1 MYINMKLNPTLT
13 LPHVNE
19 TTSRKEI
26 LLRNLCEV
34 NDISPKPISSRI
46 ETFIKAILDGEFSG
60 IEPISRSE
68 RYFYAIFSGDLSKLP
83 SKPQSRSE
91 VLLEKIALG
100 NEDLTDIEP
109 IQSRYELY
117 LAYIIQNG
125 ILTGDNE
132 DDYLLTESG
141 LYLLNQL
148 NEKIKLELEETFHL
162 INKSGDSLVTKNSDN
177 LVYKGVV

>member
-13 LPHVNE
+13 LPRINE
-19 TTSRKEI
+19 ATPRKEI
-26 LLRNLCEV
+26 LLANLCGA
-34 NDISPKPISSRI
+34 NDISLKPISSRI

-100 NEDLTDIEP
+100 NDDLTDVEP

-125 ILTGDNE
+125 ILTGDDG

-141 LYLLNQL
+141 LYLLDQL
-148 NEKIKLELEETFHL
+148 NEKIKLE
-162 INKSGDSLVTKNSDN
+162 
-177 LVYKGVV
+177 

>member
-1 MYINMKLNPTLT
+1 MYIYMKLNPTLA

-19 TTSRKEI
+19 ATPRKEI
-26 LLRNLCEV
+26 LLANLCGA

-100 NEDLTDIEP
+100 NEDLTDVEP

-125 ILTGDNE
+125 ILTGDDG

-141 LYLLNQL
+141 LYLLDQL
-148 NEKIKLELEETFHL
+148 NEKIKLEELTE
-162 INKSGDSLVTKNSDN
+162 V
-177 LVYKGVV
+177 

>member
-34 NDISPKPISSRI
+34 NDISPKPIASRI

-60 IEPISRSE
+60 NEPISRSE

-83 SKPQSRSE
+83 LKPQSRSE

-125 ILTGDNE
+125 IFTDNS

-141 LYLLNQL
+141 LYLLDQL

-162 INKSGDSLVTKNSDN
+162 ITKSGDSLITKNSDN
-177 LVYKGVV
+177 LIYKGAM

>member
-13 LPHVNE
+13 LPRINE
-19 TTSRKEI
+19 ATSRKEI
-26 LLRNLCEV
+26 LLANLCGA

-46 ETFIKAILDGEFSG
+46 ETFIKAVLDGEFSG

-68 RYFYAIFSGDLSKLP
+68 QYFYAIFSGDLSKLP

-100 NEDLTDIEP
+100 SEDLTDVEP

-125 ILTGDNE
+125 ILTGDDS

-141 LYLLNQL
+141 LYLLDQL
-148 NEKIKLELEETFHL
+148 NEKIELEELTE
-162 INKSGDSLVTKNSDN
+162 V
-177 LVYKGVV
+177 

>member
-1 MYINMKLNPTLT
+1 MYINMKLNPTLA

-19 TTSRKEI
+19 ATPRKEI
-26 LLRNLCEV
+26 LLANLCGA
-34 NDISPKPISSRI
+34 NDVSPKPISSRI

-100 NEDLTDIEP
+100 NDDLTDVES

-125 ILTGDNE
+125 ILTGDDG

-141 LYLLNQL
+141 LYLLDQL
-148 NEKIKLELEETFHL
+148 NGKIKLEELTE
-162 INKSGDSLVTKNSDN
+162 V
-177 LVYKGVV
+177 

>member
-1 MYINMKLNPTLT
+1 MYINMKLNPTLA

-19 TTSRKEI
+19 ATPRKEI
-26 LLRNLCEV
+26 LLANLCGA

-100 NEDLTDIEP
+100 NDDLTDIEP

-125 ILTGDNE
+125 ILTGDDG

-141 LYLLNQL
+141 LYLLDQL
-148 NEKIKLELEETFHL
+148 NEKIKLEELTE
-162 INKSGDSLVTKNSDN
+162 V
-177 LVYKGVV
+177 

>member
-13 LPHVNE
+13 LPHANE

-46 ETFIKAILDGEFSG
+46 EMFIKAILDGEFSG
-60 IEPISRSE
+60 NEPISRSE

-117 LAYIIQNG
+117 LAYIVQNS
-125 ILTGDNE
+125 ILTDNS

-141 LYLLNQL
+141 LYLLDQL

-162 INKSGDSLVTKNSDN
+162 ITKSGDSLITKNSDN
-177 LVYKGVV
+177 LIYKGAM

>member
-19 TTSRKEI
+19 ATPRKEI
-26 LLRNLCEV
+26 LLANLCGA
-34 NDISPKPISSRI
+34 NNISPKPISSRI
-46 ETFIKAILDGEFSG
+46 ETFIKAIFDGEFRGTAPLS
-60 IEPISRSE
+60 PSAC
-68 RYFYAIFSGDLSKLP
+68 FLYAIFSGDLSKLP

-100 NEDLTDIEP
+100 NDDLTDVEP

-117 LAYIIQNG
+117 LAYIIQNS

-141 LYLLNQL
+141 LYLLDQL
-148 NEKIKLELEETFHL
+148 NEKIELEQFKE
-162 INKSGDSLVTKNSDN
+162 V
-177 LVYKGVV
+177 

>member
-13 LPHVNE
+13 LPRINE
-19 TTSRKEI
+19 ETPRKEI
-26 LLRNLCEV
+26 LLANLCGA

-125 ILTGDNE
+125 ILTGDDG

-141 LYLLNQL
+141 LYLLDQL
-148 NEKIKLELEETFHL
+148 NEKIKLEKLTE
-162 INKSGDSLVTKNSDN
+162 V
-177 LVYKGVV
+177 

>member
-34 NDISPKPISSRI
+34 NDISPKPIASRI
-46 ETFIKAILDGEFSG
+46 ETFIKAILDGEFSE

-68 RYFYAIFSGDLSKLP
+68 CYFYAIFSGDLSKLP

-141 LYLLNQL
+141 LYLLDQL
-148 NEKIKLELEETFHL
+148 NEKIKLEQLTE
-162 INKSGDSLVTKNSDN
+162 V
-177 LVYKGVV
+177 

>member
-13 LPHVNE
+13 LPRINE
-19 TTSRKEI
+19 ATPRKEI
-26 LLRNLCEV
+26 LLANLCGA

-68 RYFYAIFSGDLSKLP
+68 QYFYAIFSGDLLKLP

-100 NEDLTDIEP
+100 NDDLTDIEP

-125 ILTGDNE
+125 ILTGDDG

-141 LYLLNQL
+141 LYLLDQL
-148 NEKIKLELEETFHL
+148 NGKIKLEELTE
-162 INKSGDSLVTKNSDN
+162 V
-177 LVYKGVV
+177 

>member
-13 LPHVNE
+13 LPRINE
-19 TTSRKEI
+19 ATPRKEI
-26 LLRNLCEV
+26 LLANLCGA

-68 RYFYAIFSGDLSKLP
+68 RYFYAIFSGDLSKLS

-100 NEDLTDIEP
+100 NDDLTDVEP

-125 ILTGDNE
+125 ILTGDDG

-141 LYLLNQL
+141 LYLLDQL
-148 NEKIKLELEETFHL
+148 NEKIKLEELTE
-162 INKSGDSLVTKNSDN
+162 V
-177 LVYKGVV
+177 

>member
-1 MYINMKLNPTLT
+1 MYIDMKLNPTLT
-13 LPHVNE
+13 LPRINE
-19 TTSRKEI
+19 ATPRKEI
-26 LLRNLCEV
+26 LLANLCGA
-34 NDISPKPISSRI
+34 NNISPKSISSRI

-91 VLLEKIALG
+91 FLLEKIALG
-100 NEDLTDIEP
+100 NDDLTDIEP

-117 LAYIIQNG
+117 LAYIIQNS
-125 ILTGDNE
+125 ILTDNG

-141 LYLLNQL
+141 LYLLDQL
-148 NEKIKLELEETFHL
+148 NEKIKLEEFKE
-162 INKSGDSLVTKNSDN
+162 V
-177 LVYKGVV
+177 

>member
-1 MYINMKLNPTLT
+1 MYINMKLNPTLA
-13 LPHVNE
+13 LPHINE
-19 TTSRKEI
+19 ATPRKEI
-26 LLRNLCEV
+26 LLANLCGA

-68 RYFYAIFSGDLSKLP
+68 RYFCAIFSGDLSKLP

-100 NEDLTDIEP
+100 NDDLTDVEP

-125 ILTGDNE
+125 ILTGD
-132 DDYLLTESG
+132 DGDGYLLTESG
-141 LYLLNQL
+141 LYLLDQL
-148 NEKIKLELEETFHL
+148 NEKIKLEKLTE
-162 INKSGDSLVTKNSDN
+162 V
-177 LVYKGVV
+177 

>member
-13 LPHVNE
+13 LPRINE
-19 TTSRKEI
+19 ATPRKEI
-26 LLRNLCEV
+26 LLANLCGA

-46 ETFIKAILDGEFSG
+46 ETFIKAILDGEFGG

-68 RYFYAIFSGDLSKLP
+68 QYFYAIFSGDLSRLP

-100 NEDLTDIEP
+100 NDDLTDIKP

-117 LAYIIQNG
+117 LAYIIQNSIPINNG
-125 ILTGDNE
+125 N
-132 DDYLLTESG
+132 DYLLTESG
-141 LYLLNQL
+141 LYLLDQL
-148 NEKIKLELEETFHL
+148 NEKIELEEF
-162 INKSGDSLVTKNSDN
+162 KEV
-177 LVYKGVV
+177 

>member
-13 LPHVNE
+13 LPRINE
-19 TTSRKEI
+19 ATPRKEI
-26 LLRNLCEV
+26 LLANLCGA

-68 RYFYAIFSGDLSKLP
+68 QYFYAIFRGDLSKLP

-100 NEDLTDIEP
+100 NDDLTDIEP

-117 LAYIIQNG
+117 LAYIIQNCIFTDDRG
-125 ILTGDNE
+125 
-132 DDYLLTESG
+132 DYLLTESG
-141 LYLLNQL
+141 LYLLDQL
-148 NEKIKLELEETFHL
+148 NEKIELEQFKE
-162 INKSGDSLVTKNSDN
+162 V
-177 LVYKGVV
+177 

>member
-1 MYINMKLNPTLT
+1 MYINMKLNPTLA

-19 TTSRKEI
+19 ATPRKEI
-26 LLRNLCEV
+26 LLANLCGA
-34 NDISPKPISSRI
+34 NNISPKPISSRI
-46 ETFIKAILDGEFSG
+46 ETFIKAILDGEFGG

-117 LAYIIQNG
+117 LVYIIQNG
-125 ILTGDNE
+125 ILTGDDG

-141 LYLLNQL
+141 LYLLDQL
-148 NEKIKLELEETFHL
+148 NGKIKLEELTE
-162 INKSGDSLVTKNSDN
+162 V
-177 LVYKGVV
+177 

>member
-34 NDISPKPISSRI
+34 NDISPKPIASRI

-68 RYFYAIFSGDLSKLP
+68 CYFYAIFSGDLSKLP
-83 SKPQSRSE
+83 LKPQSRSE

-125 ILTGDNE
+125 IFTDNS

-141 LYLLNQL
+141 LYLLDQL

-177 LVYKGVV
+177 LVYKGAM

>member
-13 LPHVNE
+13 LPRINE
-19 TTSRKEI
+19 ATPRKEI
-26 LLRNLCEV
+26 LLANLCGA

-68 RYFYAIFSGDLSKLP
+68 QYFYTIFSGDLSKLP

-100 NEDLTDIEP
+100 NDDLTDVEP

-125 ILTGDNE
+125 ILTGDDS

-141 LYLLNQL
+141 LYLLDQL
-148 NEKIKLELEETFHL
+148 NEKIELEELTE
-162 INKSGDSLVTKNSDN
+162 V
-177 LVYKGVV
+177 

>member
-13 LPHVNE
+13 LPRINE
-19 TTSRKEI
+19 ATPRKEI
-26 LLRNLCEV
+26 LLANLCGA
-34 NDISPKPISSRI
+34 NNISPKPISSRI

-100 NEDLTDIEP
+100 NDDLTDVEP

-125 ILTGDNE
+125 ILTGDDG

-141 LYLLNQL
+141 LYLLDQL
-148 NEKIKLELEETFHL
+148 NGKIKLEELTE
-162 INKSGDSLVTKNSDN
+162 V
-177 LVYKGVV
+177 

>member
-13 LPHVNE
+13 LPRINE
-19 TTSRKEI
+19 ATPRKEI

-34 NDISPKPISSRI
+34 NDISPKPIASRI

-68 RYFYAIFSGDLSKLP
+68 QYFYTIFSGDLSKLP

-100 NEDLTDIEP
+100 NDDLTDIEP

-117 LAYIIQNG
+117 LAYIIQNSIPINNG
-125 ILTGDNE
+125 N
-132 DDYLLTESG
+132 DYLLTESG
-141 LYLLNQL
+141 LYLLDQL
-148 NEKIKLELEETFHL
+148 NEKIELEEF
-162 INKSGDSLVTKNSDN
+162 KEV
-177 LVYKGVV
+177 

>member
-13 LPHVNE
+13 LPRINE
-19 TTSRKEI
+19 ATPRKEI
-26 LLRNLCEV
+26 LLANLCGA
-34 NDISPKPISSRI
+34 NNISPKPISSRI

-125 ILTGDNE
+125 ILTGDDG

-141 LYLLNQL
+141 LYLLDQL
-148 NEKIKLELEETFHL
+148 NGKIKLEELTE
-162 INKSGDSLVTKNSDN
+162 V
-177 LVYKGVV
+177 

>member
-13 LPHVNE
+13 LPRINE
-19 TTSRKEI
+19 ATPRKEI
-26 LLRNLCEV
+26 LLANLCGV

-100 NEDLTDIEP
+100 NDDLTDIEP

-117 LAYIIQNG
+117 LAYIIQNS
-125 ILTGDNE
+125 ILTGDDG

-141 LYLLNQL
+141 LYLLDQL
-148 NEKIKLELEETFHL
+148 NEKIKLEELTE
-162 INKSGDSLVTKNSDN
+162 V
-177 LVYKGVV
+177 

>member
-13 LPHVNE
+13 LPRINE
-19 TTSRKEI
+19 ATPRKEI
-26 LLRNLCEV
+26 LLANLCGA

-100 NEDLTDIEP
+100 NEDLTDVEP

-117 LAYIIQNG
+117 LAYIIQNS
-125 ILTGDNE
+125 ILTGDDG

-141 LYLLNQL
+141 LYLLDQL
-148 NEKIKLELEETFHL
+148 NEKIKLEELTE
-162 INKSGDSLVTKNSDN
+162 V
-177 LVYKGVV
+177 

>member
-13 LPHVNE
+13 LPRINE
-19 TTSRKEI
+19 ATPRKEI
-26 LLRNLCEV
+26 LLANLCGA

-68 RYFYAIFSGDLSKLP
+68 RYFCAIFSGDLSKLP

-100 NEDLTDIEP
+100 NDDLTDVEP

-125 ILTGDNE
+125 ILTGDDG

-141 LYLLNQL
+141 LYLLDQL
-148 NEKIKLELEETFHL
+148 NEKIKLEELTE
-162 INKSGDSLVTKNSDN
+162 V
-177 LVYKGVV
+177 

>member
-13 LPHVNE
+13 LPRINE
-19 TTSRKEI
+19 ATPRKEI
-26 LLRNLCEV
+26 LLANLCGA
-34 NDISPKPISSRI
+34 NSISPKPISSRI

-68 RYFYAIFSGDLSKLP
+68 QYFYAIFSGDLSKLP

-100 NEDLTDIEP
+100 NEDLTDVEP

-125 ILTGDNE
+125 ILTGDDG

-141 LYLLNQL
+141 LYLLDQL
-148 NEKIKLELEETFHL
+148 NEKIKLEELTE
-162 INKSGDSLVTKNSDN
+162 V
-177 LVYKGVV
+177 

>member
-19 TTSRKEI
+19 ATPRKEI
-26 LLRNLCEV
+26 LLANLCGA

-60 IEPISRSE
+60 IEPVSKSE
-68 RYFYAIFSGDLSKLP
+68 QYFYAIFSGDLSKLP

-117 LAYIIQNG
+117 LAYIVQNS
-125 ILTGDNE
+125 ILTDNS

-148 NEKIKLELEETFHL
+148 NEKIKLELEETFNL
-162 INKSGDSLVTKNSDN
+162 ITKNRDMLVTKNGDN
-177 LVYKGVV
+177 LIYKGAM

>member
-13 LPHVNE
+13 LPRINE
-19 TTSRKEI
+19 ATPRKEI
-26 LLRNLCEV
+26 LLANLCGA

-60 IEPISRSE
+60 IKPISRSE
-68 RYFYAIFSGDLSKLP
+68 QYFYTIFSGDLSKLP

-125 ILTGDNE
+125 ILTGDDG

-141 LYLLNQL
+141 LYLLDQL
-148 NEKIKLELEETFHL
+148 NGKIKLEELTE
-162 INKSGDSLVTKNSDN
+162 V
-177 LVYKGVV
+177 

>member
-1 MYINMKLNPTLT
+1 M
-13 LPHVNE
+13 
-19 TTSRKEI
+19 
-26 LLRNLCEV
+26 
-34 NDISPKPISSRI
+34 
-46 ETFIKAILDGEFSG
+46 
-60 IEPISRSE
+60 
-68 RYFYAIFSGDLSKLP
+68 P

-125 ILTGDNE
+125 IFTGDDG

-141 LYLLNQL
+141 LYLLDQL
-148 NEKIKLELEETFHL
+148 NEKIKLEEFKE
-162 INKSGDSLVTKNSDN
+162 V
-177 LVYKGVV
+177 

>member
-13 LPHVNE
+13 LPRINE
-19 TTSRKEI
+19 ATPRKEI
-26 LLRNLCEV
+26 LLANLCGA

-100 NEDLTDIEP
+100 NEDLTDVEP

-125 ILTGDNE
+125 ILTGDDG

-141 LYLLNQL
+141 LYLLDQL

-162 INKSGDSLVTKNSDN
+162 ITKSGDSLITKNSDN
-177 LVYKGVV
+177 LIYKGAM

>member
-1 MYINMKLNPTLT
+1 MYINMELNPTLT
-13 LPHVNE
+13 LPRINE
-19 TTSRKEI
+19 ATPRKEI
-26 LLRNLCEV
+26 LLANLCGA

-68 RYFYAIFSGDLSKLP
+68 QYFYTIFSGDLSKLP

-100 NEDLTDIEP
+100 NDDLTDIEP

-125 ILTGDNE
+125 ILTGDDG

-141 LYLLNQL
+141 LYLLDQL
-148 NEKIKLELEETFHL
+148 NGKIKLEELTE
-162 INKSGDSLVTKNSDN
+162 V
-177 LVYKGVV
+177 

>member
-13 LPHVNE
+13 LPRINE
-19 TTSRKEI
+19 ATPRKEI
-26 LLRNLCEV
+26 LLANLCGA

-68 RYFYAIFSGDLSKLP
+68 QYFYTIFSGDLSKLP

-100 NEDLTDIEP
+100 NDDLTDIEP

-125 ILTGDNE
+125 ILTGDDG

-141 LYLLNQL
+141 LYLLDQL
-148 NEKIKLELEETFHL
+148 NEKIKLEEFKE
-162 INKSGDSLVTKNSDN
+162 V
-177 LVYKGVV
+177 

>member
-13 LPHVNE
+13 LPNINE

-34 NDISPKPISSRI
+34 NDISPKPIASRI
-46 ETFIKAILDGEFSG
+46 ETFIKAILDGEFGG

-100 NEDLTDIEP
+100 NDDLTDIEP

-125 ILTGDNE
+125 ILTGDDS

-141 LYLLNQL
+141 LYLLDQL
-148 NEKIKLELEETFHL
+148 NEKIKI
-162 INKSGDSLVTKNSDN
+162 INSVGSGSNWSFNGRMCFTPLYFLLS
-177 LVYKGVV
+177 